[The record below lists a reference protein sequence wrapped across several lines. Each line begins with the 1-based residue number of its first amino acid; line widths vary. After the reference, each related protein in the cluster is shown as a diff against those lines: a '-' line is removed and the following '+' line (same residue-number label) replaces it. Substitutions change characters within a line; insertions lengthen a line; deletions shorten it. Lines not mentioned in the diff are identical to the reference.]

1 MPLSRAGSFNEQIF
15 KGEVAL
21 GQAFIVGAV
30 RTPVGKRGGGLS
42 QIHPSDLGAH
52 ILRQLLERTAV
63 DPARIDDV
71 IFGCVD
77 QVGSQ
82 SFNMART
89 CWLGAGFT
97 ETVPAT
103 TIDRQCGSSLQAVHF
118 AAQGVMSGTA
128 DLVVAGGVEVMSQ
141 VPIMSSTT
149 VGIEN
154 GLGDPFAGE
163 GFRSRY
169 PLPASQF
176 VGAQMIAE
184 RWNLSREDLERFA
197 LRSHQL
203 AAAAWGAGYFD
214 AEVAPLNGLARDE
227 GVRADT
233 TLEKMAMLE
242 PLPGFPLLTA
252 AVASPISDGAAALLV
267 ASEQAVKDH
276 GLTPMA
282 RVVSLAVVGVDPVIM
297 LTGPIPA
304 TRQVLTR
311 AGLDVD
317 DVDLFEVN
325 EAFAPVVLAWLADTG
340 VDRERTNVNG
350 GAIALGHPL
359 GATGAKLVTTLV
371 HELQRRKVR
380 RGLVAICEGGGTANA
395 MLIERV

>member
-1 MPLSRAGSFNEQIF
+1 MAE
-15 KGEVAL
+15 
-21 GQAFIVGAV
+21 AFIVGAV
-30 RTPVGKRGGGLS
+30 RTPVGKRNGGLS
-42 QIHPSDLGAH
+42 HVHPSDLGAH
-52 ILRQLLERTAV
+52 VLKALLERTAV

-82 SFNMART
+82 AFNMART
-89 CWLGAGFT
+89 CWLGAGLP

-103 TIDRQCGSSLQAVHF
+103 TIDRQCGSSLQAIHF

-128 DLVVAGGVEVMSQ
+128 ELIVAGGVEAMSQ
-141 VPIMSSTT
+141 VPIMASTT
-149 VGIEN
+149 VGIEH

-163 GFRSRY
+163 GFHRRY
-169 PLPASQF
+169 RDPPSQF

-184 RWNLSREDLERFA
+184 QWNLSREDLERFA

-203 AAAAWGAGYFD
+203 AAAAWDAGYFD
-214 AEVAPLNGLARDE
+214 AEVAPLNGVTRDE
-227 GVRADT
+227 GVRPDT
-233 TLEKMAMLE
+233 TLEKMATLE
-242 PLPGFPLLTA
+242 SLPGFTRLTA
-252 AVASPISDGAAALLV
+252 AVASQISDGAAAVLV
-267 ASEQAVKDH
+267 ASEAAVNEYD
-276 GLTPMA
+276 LTPLA
-282 RVVSLAVVGVDPVIM
+282 RVSSLAVVGVDPVIM

-304 TRQVLTR
+304 TQQALRR
-311 AGLDVD
+311 AGVNVD

-340 VDRERTNVNG
+340 AELERTNVNG

-371 HELQRRKVR
+371 HELQRRKAR
-380 RGLVAICEGGGTANA
+380 RGLVTICEGGGTANA
-395 MLIERV
+395 MLIERA